1 MMCQLMAPLVLLHSQ
16 TKTVVFSGHFF
27 LCKLFL
33 TALLHLTHSDKHS
46 LKAAASIF
54 TLPLN
59 TDCGKTTTKY
69 SCKAALYQL
78 KSDEMADA

>member
-16 TKTVVFSGHFF
+16 TKTAVFSGRLF
-27 LCKLFL
+27 LCKLFP
-33 TALLHLTHSDKHS
+33 TALLHLTHSDIHS
-46 LKAAASIF
+46 LKAAASISAV
-54 TLPLN
+54 PMSA
-59 TDCGKTTTKY
+59 DCGKTTAKY